1 MGDVIKAELDSL
13 DNFAIF
19 LGDQI
24 PELTADLNELKNQMD
39 TITSSAWKDK
49 GGEGFKTSFSSFI
62 TDALKMNEELLKHS
76 TFVKTCSTDYASA
89 ISTAVNSMK

>member
-1 MGDVIKAELDSL
+1 MGDVIKAELESL
-13 DNFAIF
+13 DSFATF

-24 PELTADLNELKNQMD
+24 PELTADLNDLKNQMD

-62 TDALKMNEELLKHS
+62 TDALKMNEELLKDVS
-76 TFVKTCSTDYASA
+76 GVASETQA
-89 ISTAVNSMK
+89 KITSEVSQIY

>member
-1 MGDVIKAELDSL
+1 MGDVIKAELESL
-13 DNFAIF
+13 DSFATF

-24 PELTADLNELKNQMD
+24 PELTADLNDLKNQMD

-62 TDALKMNEELLKHS
+62 IVYAFDSETSKSSATSDALMNLPLPID
-76 TFVKTCSTDYASA
+76 CLPC
-89 ISTAVNSMK
+89 ICI